1 MLRLLKIEWLK
12 VRRYRAFILLSAV
25 FAVSVVGLNYI
36 VYTQVG
42 RLGDMTT
49 QYGGPEGAG
58 LGGMLIGHPFAYPE
72 VWQSVTYLSSFLL
85 FIPGLIIIL
94 LTANEYSFKT
104 HRQAVIDGLS
114 RRQFMAA
121 KIGVVLVTSLFVTVL
136 AVITACIFAS
146 AGSAGFT
153 LAGTRYVGYF
163 FVQAVS
169 YMSMALLLVL
179 FFKRSGI
186 AIGVYFLYVFIIK
199 NLLALLL
206 SHKVSEG
213 LGNYLP
219 VKSADLLIPAPTSLG
234 KMFTFNHPDATA
246 MLVASIVWIVLL
258 LWYCTYR
265 FEKSDL

>member
-12 VRRYRAFILLSAV
+12 VRRYRAFILLSAI
-25 FAVSVVGLNYI
+25 FAVSMVGLNYI
-36 VYTQVG
+36 VYIQVG
-42 RLGDMTT
+42 RLGDMTA

-58 LGGMLIGHPFAYPE
+58 LGGMLLGHPFAFPK
-72 VWQSVTYLSSFLL
+72 VWQTVTYLSSFLL
-85 FIPGLIIIL
+85 FIPGLVIIL
-94 LTANEYSFKT
+94 LTANEYGFKT

-114 RRQFMAA
+114 RRQFMGT
-121 KIGVVLVTSLFVTVL
+121 KIGVVLVTSLCVTL
-136 AVITACIFAS
+136 IAVVTASVFAS
-146 AGSAGFT
+146 AGSPGFT
-153 LAGTRYVGYF
+153 LAGARYIGYF
-163 FVQAVS
+163 FIQAVS
-169 YMSMALLLVL
+169 YMSVALVLVL

-206 SHKVSEG
+206 NYKVYDG

-234 KMFTFNHPDATA
+234 RMFTFNNPDTTA
-246 MLVASIVWIVLL
+246 MLIASIVWIAVL